1 MREGYIYIL
10 SNKTD
15 STLYIGVTNNLLR
28 RVQEH
33 KDKIDKTSFSSRYN
47 LSKLLYY
54 EFFDKIEDAIQR
66 EKQLK
71 KWSRKKKEFLIS
83 TINSK
88 KEDLYETLF

>member
-33 KDKIDKTSFSSRYN
+33 KDKIDKNSFSSRYN